1 MKSGIFDDT
10 IKGRVDITKQDRDA
24 LEAGYLVKMTMLN
37 RCPKKGDFIGAT
49 FEGTFT
55 RCEIYAKEFLG
66 TGNGN
71 RAYRVIFGRWPS

>member
-1 MKSGIFDDT
+1 MGYESLA
-10 IKGRVDITKQDRDA
+10 GRIEITKADRDA
-24 LEAGYLVKMTMLN
+24 LEAGYLCKSTMLN
-37 RCPKKGDFIGAT
+37 KCPKKGDHIMAL

-71 RAYRVIFGRWPS
+71 RAYRVIFGRVPG